1 MIVAFLLLVLAAQS
15 PQPGHADHQ
24 PRLAGTFAAAADD
37 TLHLEAFLFPDNLFR
52 VIVSDRSGQPLAS
65 DRLRVLSLRVDG
77 RDTSLQLL
85 DDSGTFEAAIP
96 MPPDM
101 SGPGPITIAMA
112 SPGRAAEMVTFR
124 FTSFNTPDSQLV
136 LVPPTEVPGTLAGI
150 LDMLRAE
157 SRETQA
163 MLDSQP
169 NHGVYISVT
178 RVRDLALAMEA
189 YVATLPAL
197 DRTRATAAIREAVRV
212 SWLAHAA
219 ADNGLPHHT
228 RLGVILMRNA
238 IAELRAAF
246 GDGGNA

>member
-1 MIVAFLLLVLAAQS
+1 M
-15 PQPGHADHQ
+15 
-24 PRLAGTFAAAADD
+24 
-37 TLHLEAFLFPDNLFR
+37 
-52 VIVSDRSGQPLAS
+52 S
-65 DRLRVLSLRVDG
+65 DRLRALTLRVDG
-77 RDTSLQLL
+77 RETSLQLL
-85 DDSGTFEAAIP
+85 DDNGTFEATVA

-101 SGPGPITIAMA
+101 SGPGAITLAIAQ
-112 SPGRAAEMVTFR
+112 PGGAAEMVRFP

-136 LVPPTEVPGTLAGI
+136 LVPPTVVPATQDGI
-150 LDMLRAE
+150 IAMLKDE

-163 MLDSQP
+163 MLDGQP

-178 RVRDLALAMEA
+178 RVRDLALALEA
-189 YVATLPAL
+189 YVPSLPAPE
-197 DRTRATAAIREAVRV
+197 RIRATAAVREAVRV

-246 GDGGNA
+246 GDAGAPGGGA